1 MERGL
6 SEQNKVLN
14 VNMHQISIT
23 SRKFI
28 IDQMLSHSLLQQ
40 SFTITKS
47 LLKSVRCSRQRFE
60 ELLREKELLCKQNA
74 QCALLAIINKEIE
87 DVRNSIAETIKIS
100 KTFVSKVSEFL
111 RLLDEVGKKRNFQL
125 FSRGNIL
132 KKK

>member
-1 MERGL
+1 MERGF
-6 SEQNKVLN
+6 SEQKKVLN

-28 IDQMLSHSLLQQ
+28 IDQMFSHSLLQQ
-40 SFTITKS
+40 SFAITKS

-60 ELLREKELLCKQNA
+60 EFLREKELLCKQNA
-74 QCALLAIINKEIE
+74 LYALLAIINKEIE
-87 DVRNSIAETIKIS
+87 EVRDSIAETIKIS

>member
-1 MERGL
+1 MEWGL
-6 SEQNKVLN
+6 NENKMVLN
-14 VNMHQISIT
+14 INMHQISIT
-23 SRKFI
+23 CRKLI
-28 IDQMLSHSLLQQ
+28 IDQMHSHILLPQ
-40 SFTITKS
+40 SFPIKKS